1 MQREYDI
8 IIWGATGFTGKLVA
22 QYMQQHYSGGNLT
35 WAIGG
40 RNRAKLEA
48 LNLGPDVNLLVA
60 DAHDQAALEELVQK
74 TRVVL
79 TTVGPYARYGSEMV
93 AACAAHGTHYCDLTG
108 EVHWMRKMI
117 EAHQSSAVAS
127 GARIVHTC
135 GFDSIPSDI
144 GVYFM
149 QQQMNTQHG
158 VAAQE
163 IKYRTRAFKGGFSGG
178 TVDSMMAM
186 MEAAQSDP
194 NIMATV
200 ADPYALN
207 FAHRGLDG
215 LDRKDQFYDEDF
227 QAWVAPFVMAAI
239 NTRVVRRSNELLG
252 QAYGDDFRYD
262 EGSIVGQGPG
272 AAVGAAAMA
281 LGTTAMNSL
290 AAVTPA
296 RKLLQRVLPKP
307 GEGPNQETIEKG
319 FFDIELLAKHPTDR
333 SLNLRG
339 KVQGDRDP
347 GYGST
352 AKMLAECAVCLA
364 QDELPVEGGF
374 WTPASAMGDAL
385 LQRLPA
391 NAGVT
396 FELLN

>member
-8 IIWGATGFTGKLVA
+8 IIWGATGFTGKLVSEYMA
-22 QYMQQHYSGGNLT
+22 RQYSSGNLT
-35 WAIGG
+35 WALGG
-40 RNRAKLEA
+40 RSQSKLESI
-48 LNLGPDVNLLVA
+48 LPDSGVNVLVA
-60 DAHDQAALEELVQK
+60 DAHDPAEIAELVKK

-79 TTVGPYARYGSEMV
+79 TTVGPYARYGSELV
-93 AACAAHGTHYCDLTG
+93 EACAAHGTHYCDLTG

-117 EAHQSSAVAS
+117 ETHQAAAQAS
-127 GARIVHTC
+127 GAIIVHTC

-149 QQQMNTQHG
+149 QKNMQATHG
-158 VAAQE
+158 VAAQH
-163 IKYRTRAFKGGFSGG
+163 IKYRAKKFKGGFSGG

-186 MEAAQSDP
+186 MEAAESDSS
-194 NIMATV
+194 IMEVV

-215 LDRKDQFYDEDF
+215 PDSNQHFYDKDCH
-227 QAWVAPFVMAAI
+227 AWVGPFVMSGI
-239 NTRVVRRSNELLG
+239 NTRVVRRSNELMG
-252 QAYGDDFRYD
+252 QAYGNEFRYD
-262 EGSIVGQGPG
+262 EGTLMKDGVPG
-272 AAVGAAAMA
+272 MLGAAAMGIGTSVMNGLTA
-281 LGTTAMNSL
+281 LS
-290 AAVTPA
+290 PA

-307 GEGPNQETIEKG
+307 GEGPADDIIQNG
-319 FFDIELLAKHPTDR
+319 FFEIELIAKHPTD
-333 SLNLRG
+333 SAKDMRG
-339 KVQGDRDP
+339 VVRGDQDP

-352 AKMLAECAVCLA
+352 SKMLAECAVSLA
-364 QDELPVEGGF
+364 QDDLPVDGGF

-385 LQRLPA
+385 LERLPG

>member
-8 IIWGATGFTGKLVA
+8 IVWGATGFTGKLVA
-22 QYMQQHYSGGNLT
+22 EYMKKTYGGSNLS
-35 WAIGG
+35 WAVGG
-40 RNRAKLEA
+40 RNQTKLDA
-48 LNLGPDVNLLVA
+48 LDLGPDVDVLVA
-60 DAHDQAALEELVQK
+60 DSHDQAALEELARK

-79 TTVGPYARYGSEMV
+79 TTVGPYARYGSELV

-108 EVHWMRKMI
+108 EVHWMRRMI
-117 EAHQSSAVAS
+117 EAHQDAAMAS

-149 QQQMNTQHG
+149 QQQMRSQHG

-186 MEAAQSDP
+186 MEAAQTDP
-194 NIMATV
+194 AIMEIV

-207 FAHRGLDG
+207 FQHRGLDG

-272 AAVGAAAMA
+272 SALGAAAMA
-281 LGTTAMNSL
+281 FASSAMNGL
-290 AAVTPA
+290 TAITPV

-307 GEGPNQETIEKG
+307 GEGPSPETIEKG
-319 FFDIELLAKHPTDR
+319 FFDIELLAKHPTDS

-339 KVQGDRDP
+339 KVHGDRDP

-364 QDELPVEGGF
+364 QDELMVGGGF

-385 LQRLPA
+385 LDRLPA

-396 FELLN
+396 FELLA

>member
-8 IIWGATGFTGKLVA
+8 IVWGATGFTGKLVA
-22 QYMQQHYSGGNLT
+22 EYMKKTYGGSNLS
-35 WAIGG
+35 WAVGG
-40 RNRAKLEA
+40 RNQTKLDA
-48 LNLGPDVNLLVA
+48 LDLGPDVDVLVA
-60 DAHDQAALEELVQK
+60 DSHDQAALEELARK

-79 TTVGPYARYGSEMV
+79 TTVGPYARYGSELV

-108 EVHWMRKMI
+108 EVHWMRRMI
-117 EAHQSSAVAS
+117 EAHQDAAMAS

-149 QQQMNTQHG
+149 QQQMRSQHG

-186 MEAAQSDP
+186 MEAAQTDP
-194 NIMATV
+194 AIMEIV

-207 FAHRGLDG
+207 FQHRGLDG

-272 AAVGAAAMA
+272 SALGAAAMA
-281 LGTTAMNSL
+281 FASS
-290 AAVTPA
+290 
-296 RKLLQRVLPKP
+296 
-307 GEGPNQETIEKG
+307 TITG
-319 FFDIELLAKHPTDR
+319 NADNRPTKAFIIPLFSSVR
-333 SLNLRG
+333 TCV
-339 KVQGDRDP
+339 KQ
-347 GYGST
+347 
-352 AKMLAECAVCLA
+352 
-364 QDELPVEGGF
+364 
-374 WTPASAMGDAL
+374 
-385 LQRLPA
+385 
-391 NAGVT
+391 
-396 FELLN
+396 